1 MVPIHPHRIEKGSSG
16 GARLVVRV
24 KNTDKYFVVRI
35 KMEQARLL
43 AADMH
48 GLADDLSSHH
58 HTTASLAQALNA
70 DIVGIILKDTGNGA
84 VHGVMRIQE
93 KYDVVDA
100 EVDVA
105 AGVSLAIH
113 LGLPLYMDSSFMSKV
128 KRSAN
133 ATDDSVPSAFREVI
147 ESLETWLPEET

>member
-1 MVPIHPHRIEKGSSG
+1 MVPISPYRIERGAAG

-24 KNTDKYFVVRI
+24 KNSDKYFVVRI
-35 KMEQARLL
+35 RMEQARLL
-43 AADMH
+43 AAEMH

-70 DIVGIILKDTGNGA
+70 DIVGIILKDSGNGA

-93 KYDVVDA
+93 KYDIIET

-113 LGLPLYMDSSFMSKV
+113 LGIPLYMDSSFMSKV
-128 KRSAN
+128 NPSAC
-133 ATDDSVPSAFREVI
+133 AADDTVPSAFREAI
-147 ESLETWLPEET
+147 ESLETWLPDET